1 MTAEQTWNMLGL
13 IAILLLIV
21 SFFIGKNSIWGGLTM
36 GIILCVIFGIIALI
50 VNGSINWGILKD
62 ILITVILLGR
72 VFEIVGRLAKK

>member
-1 MTAEQTWNMLGL
+1 MTAQQIWNILGL

-21 SFFIGKNSIWGGLTM
+21 SFFIGKNSIWSGLTM

-62 ILITVILLGR
+62 ILITVILLSR